1 MSSSALDRGHFGR
14 KGDAASICGPW
25 IFTTMRRRED
35 EVLQAIAAAHAFIG
49 RHAQLATVSQ
59 AGAYLEL
66 GEVLAR
72 VRDNAVGQVSGTMA
86 RKSATEAALAA
97 RESLMEQHMS
107 PIASIADVL
116 VERRPEVTGIRMPKS
131 YLASEQL
138 IAYARGMA
146 SAAERFKDDFVEAG
160 LPTDFLEQMEE
171 SIQHFGAVSVQPK
184 QHHAR
189 RKGATHGV
197 GVELSR
203 ARKLLKV
210 MDSFV
215 RREVRGD
222 QALMAEWK
230 VVKRLPRPKK
240 ASVAL
245 TTPQEPLALPA
256 PQPPLQAIARI
267 AEEEE
272 VLPSRWSL
280 RKLLPRL
287 R

>member
-1 MSSSALDRGHFGR
+1 
-14 KGDAASICGPW
+14 
-25 IFTTMRRRED
+25 MRRREG
-35 EVLQAIAAAHAFIG
+35 EVLQAIAAAHEFIG

-59 AGAYLEL
+59 AGAYREL
-66 GEVLAR
+66 GECLAR
-72 VRDNAVGQVSGTMA
+72 VRDHAVGQVSGTIA
-86 RKSATEAALAA
+86 GQSATQAA
-97 RESLMEQHMS
+97 RAARRSLMEQHMT
-107 PIASIADVL
+107 PVARIADML
-116 VERRPEVTGIRMPKS
+116 LERRVEATGLRMPTS
-131 YLASEQL
+131 YLASQQL

-146 SAAERFKDDFVEAG
+146 ATAKRFKDDFVEAG

-171 SIQHFGAVSVQPK
+171 SIQHFGDVSIQRK
-184 QHHAR
+184 QHHAQR
-189 RKGATHGV
+189 GGATHGV
-197 GVELSR
+197 RVELSR

-210 MDSFV
+210 MDAFV
-215 RREVRGD
+215 TREVRDD

-240 ASVAL
+240 ARVAL
-245 TTPQEPLALPA
+245 STPQEPLALPA

-267 AEEEE
+267 AQEEE